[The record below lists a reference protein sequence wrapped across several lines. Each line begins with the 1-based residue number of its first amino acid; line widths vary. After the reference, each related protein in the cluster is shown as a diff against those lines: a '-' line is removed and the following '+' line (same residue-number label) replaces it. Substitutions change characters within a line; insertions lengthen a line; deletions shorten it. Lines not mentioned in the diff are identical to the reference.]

1 MSPSLRPYLIRTDPE
16 DRRVRRLP
24 PLGSWRERGSGT
36 LLSVGVALG
45 LLTAAVVGVLWAVV
59 SVGHHRADAAADL
72 VALSAA
78 QTLQSDEPDA
88 CRTAGR
94 IAAVHAV
101 QLTACRLDREV
112 VTVAVG
118 VQLRMGLL
126 GAPVVTAEARAGPT
140 GGD

>member
-1 MSPSLRPYLIRTDPE
+1 MLA
-16 DRRVRRLP
+16 
-24 PLGSWRERGSGT
+24 
-36 LLSVGVALG
+36 VGVALG

-78 QTLQSDEPDA
+78 QALQSDEPDA
-88 CRTAGR
+88 CRTAER
-94 IAAVHAV
+94 IAVAHAV
-101 QLTACRLDREV
+101 ELTACRVDGEV

-118 VQLRMGLL
+118 VQLRMGVL
-126 GAPVVTAEARAGPT
+126 GAPMVTAEARAGPM